1 MPRLVFLYAEQY
13 KGAGST
19 VMRGFQL
26 ANLARHALR
35 RHSVRIRALGTRT
48 ANATVFLTKG
58 ALRVATPTQLDDLL
72 HRGNRLLFD
81 PVDEVPPGTTARFAD
96 VLIASSLTAFE
107 EYGRRFP
114 GTRVALLN
122 HHVDPR
128 IDMTPV
134 HHSTFRA
141 GYFGE
146 RVNAELTDRIEEKLD
161 VVPIDTSRHDSAWLS
176 SIRDYSFHYAVRRHR
191 ELDHYKPF
199 LKGFTAA
206 HCGAPVLIQRDQQE
220 AVRWL
225 GDDYPYLV
233 DAPATEEQVL
243 DALAR
248 AKADFGG
255 PRWRL
260 AESTMAGI
268 RARTSVQ
275 RIGEELA
282 AAVL

>member
-1 MPRLVFLYAEQY
+1 MPRLVFLYAEQF

-26 ANLARHALR
+26 ADLARHALH
-35 RHSVRIRALGTRT
+35 RHSVRIRPLGART
-48 ANATVFLTKG
+48 SNATVFLTKG

-72 HRGNRLLFD
+72 RRGNRLLFD

-107 EYGRRFP
+107 EYGRSFP
-114 GTRVALLN
+114 GTRVALVN

-128 IDMTPV
+128 LDTTPV
-134 HHSTFRA
+134 QHSTFRA

-146 RVNAELTDRIEEKLD
+146 RVNAELTDRIEERVD
-161 VVPIDTSRHDSAWLS
+161 VIPIDTSRHDSRWLS

-243 DALAR
+243 DALAQ
-248 AKADFGG
+248 AESDFGG

-260 AESTMAGI
+260 AEAAMAGI
-268 RARTSVQ
+268 RARTSAQ